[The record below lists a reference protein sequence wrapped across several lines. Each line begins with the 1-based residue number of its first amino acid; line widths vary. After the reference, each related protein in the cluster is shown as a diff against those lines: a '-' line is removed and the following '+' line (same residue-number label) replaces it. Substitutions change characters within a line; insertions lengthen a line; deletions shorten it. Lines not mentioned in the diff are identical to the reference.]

1 MFIHP
6 RNLINFI
13 RYTCCYKWVSKTA
26 LSTFLTLY
34 FVFASFNL
42 QYIEIFHLV
51 YIERLPN
58 KFIELFM
65 HGILPRNLA
74 LRFFEAGFLEW
85 PEKGHRR
92 HGRSDN
98 LLDFIGSVPSLNLF
112 NKTRHTCVVSVD
124 CKPEVI
130 IMLKQQFWIYK
141 ILFMGKW

>member
-6 RNLINFI
+6 HNLINFI

-26 LSTFLTLY
+26 LSTLLTLY

-42 QYIEIFHLV
+42 QYDEIFHLV

-58 KFIELFM
+58 KFTM
-65 HGILPRNLA
+65 HEEFNILPRNLA
-74 LRFFEAGFLEW
+74 LRFFGAGLLEW

-92 HGRSDN
+92 HGRSEN
-98 LLDFIGSVPSLNLF
+98 FLDFIGSVPSLHLF

-124 CKPEVI
+124 CKPELIV
-130 IMLKQQFWIYK
+130 MLKQQFWMYK